1 MKNLSKIIQATTLST
16 VTAFVLFAATNM
28 MIHLSEM
35 IGNGAE
41 LIYYGIVV
49 LFLIFLSTMISI
61 LNIGVW
67 KDAVTPKSL

>member
-1 MKNLSKIIQATTLST
+1 MKNLSKIIQATSLSV

-28 MIHLSEM
+28 MIHLSKM

-49 LFLIFLSTMISI
+49 LFLIFLYAMISI
-61 LNIGVW
+61 LNISVW